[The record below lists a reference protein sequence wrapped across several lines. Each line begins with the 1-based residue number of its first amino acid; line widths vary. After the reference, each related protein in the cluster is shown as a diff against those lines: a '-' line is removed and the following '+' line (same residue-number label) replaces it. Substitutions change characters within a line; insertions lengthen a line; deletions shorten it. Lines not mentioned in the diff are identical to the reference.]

1 MMWWDLVAFGIFIS
15 VIFYLVF
22 RLYKLRKTNHE
33 LIGLMLQM
41 DMDKTIF
48 SDQVAKLTQ
57 ELENKKLEGSDGFL
71 KFVSESRDW
80 AFNYIET
87 TQEEIKKFS
96 EIMEKEKTYHRT
108 YGTAAGAGTVHSIML
123 DRVFEAYEDLARLLP
138 KEEQTNTKSA
148 NKGE

>member
-15 VIFYLVF
+15 VIAYLVF
-22 RLYKLRKTNHE
+22 RLYKLRKTNYE
-33 LIGLMLQM
+33 LIGLMLQL

-48 SDQVAKLTQ
+48 SDQVTKLTQ

-80 AFNYIET
+80 AFKYIET

-96 EIMEKEKTYHRT
+96 EIMEKEKTYHNT
-108 YGTAAGAGTVHSIML
+108 YGTAAGRDSMQAIML
-123 DRVFEAYEDLARLLP
+123 DRVFQAYDDLAKLLP
-138 KEEQTNTKSA
+138 KEEQTETKSA

>member
-15 VIFYLVF
+15 VISYLVF

-48 SDQVAKLTQ
+48 SDQITKLTQ

-96 EIMEKEKTYHRT
+96 EIMEKEKSYHNT
-108 YGTAAGAGTVHSIML
+108 YGTAAGTGSMQSIML
-123 DRVFEAYEDLARLLP
+123 DRVFQAYDDLAKLLP
-138 KEEQTNTKSA
+138 KEEQTEIKSA